1 MIDNLCTFFTGFTVN
16 GFPLWIVLLICV
28 GVFLASFMDAI
39 AGGGGIISVPTY
51 LIAFTGLPTYYALGT
66 NKLSAGIG
74 TVFST
79 ARFIKNGFVDWKL
92 FAPSIVLALLGSM
105 GGTWLQLHTP
115 DVVLKY
121 LLLVVLLI
129 CAGVFLASFMDA
141 IAGGGGII
149 SVPTYLIAFT
159 GLPTYYA
166 LGTNK
171 LSAGIGTIFS
181 TARFIKNG
189 FVDWK
194 LFAPSIVLALLGSM
208 GGTWLQ
214 LHTPDVVLKYLLLV
228 VLPIV
233 AFVTLRNREWPDEP
247 GEIDFKKQAAIVW
260 AGALVIGAYDGYYG
274 PGTGTFL
281 MLIFIRLAK
290 LDTRHAAGGVK
301 VINLSS
307 NLGSLFTALM
317 AGKVFIGVGL
327 ISAVASIA
335 GHYIGAGLAIKN
347 GSKIVRPTVII
358 VLILLTLK
366 VGSELLFP
374 EFWS

>member
-1 MIDNLCTFFTGFTVN
+1 MFSFLTDFSIN

-74 TVFST
+74 TIFST
-79 ARFIKNGFVDWKL
+79 ARFIKNGYVNWRL

-115 DVVLKY
+115 DKVLKY
-121 LLLVVLLI
+121 LLL
-129 CAGVFLASFMDA
+129 F
-141 IAGGGGII
+141 
-149 SVPTYLIAFT
+149 
-159 GLPTYYA
+159 
-166 LGTNK
+166 
-171 LSAGIGTIFS
+171 
-181 TARFIKNG
+181 
-189 FVDWK
+189 
-194 LFAPSIVLALLGSM
+194 
-208 GGTWLQ
+208 
-214 LHTPDVVLKYLLLV
+214 
-228 VLPIV
+228 VLPVV

-247 GEIDFKKQAAIVW
+247 GEIDFRKQAAIVW
-260 AGALVIGAYDGYYG
+260 AASFVIGAYDGYYG

-327 ISAVASIA
+327 VSAVASIA

-358 VLILLTLK
+358 VLVLLTLK